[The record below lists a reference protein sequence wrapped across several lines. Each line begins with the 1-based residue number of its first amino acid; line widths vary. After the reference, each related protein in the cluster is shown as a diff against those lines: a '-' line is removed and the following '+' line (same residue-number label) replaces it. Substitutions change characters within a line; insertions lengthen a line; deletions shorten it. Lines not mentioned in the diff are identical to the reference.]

1 MADKRGVLYVV
12 WGTRH
17 EALLE
22 RSMASVRTVHPE
34 LPIHVE
40 RLPDTATLLDKA
52 AMAEMTPYE
61 ETVFLDTDT
70 VVLDRLDYAFEKAAA
85 VGLALSI
92 CECPWARRYGG
103 IGGDVIEYN
112 TGVLFFTK
120 KAQPVFDAWKAVV
133 RDVDSSIRFIHNG
146 QQHTMPLNDQAGF
159 ALAVEQSGFVP
170 FVLPYNWN
178 FRPKW
183 HLSWFG
189 PIKIWHDFDA
199 VPEPLLANNR
209 AQAEPDAI
217 IAMSAFR

>member
-1 MADKRGVLYVV
+1 MAERGVLYVV

-17 EALLE
+17 EALLQ
-22 RSMASVRTVHPE
+22 RSIASVEAVHPE

-40 RLPDTATLLDKA
+40 RLGDGATLLDKA
-52 AMAEMTPYE
+52 AMADMTPFE

-70 VVLDRLDYAFEKAAA
+70 IVLDRLDFAFDRARAF
-85 VGLALSI
+85 GLALSI

-103 IGGDVIEYN
+103 IEGDTVEYN
-112 TGVLFFTK
+112 TGVLFFTP
-120 KAQPVFDAWKAVV
+120 KAAAVFDAWKACV

-146 QQHTMPLNDQAGF
+146 REHTMPLNDQAGF
-159 ALAVEQSGFVP
+159 ALAVERTGAAP

-189 PIKIWHDFDA
+189 PIKIWHDFEPVPDA
-199 VPEPLLANNR
+199 LLANNR
-209 AQAEPDAI
+209 AQARPDAI
-217 IAMSAFR
+217 VAMSAFR